1 MFEQIVVFSVIIFT
15 LIMFIIGKLRYEF
28 VSMLSLLI
36 LTLTRILSPEE
47 AISGFSHPAVVTVTS
62 VLVISSAIIKSGMIE
77 KLVVVLNRKTNNTSV
92 MIVGLMAVTALLS
105 AFMNNVG
112 ALALIL
118 PVALRIAKDNKL
130 SPSSFLMPVAFASL
144 LGGMVT
150 LIGTPPNLIVS
161 NFRYEA
167 LGKPFGFF
175 DFAPVGIVLV
185 LVGIG
190 LTIFLGPKLI
200 PVRKSKS
207 EDDLFNIGE
216 YLSEV
221 VITENSTMI
230 GKQVRDFYD
239 IYKLDVEVLSI
250 IRNKHNIIVPHANE
264 VLQVGD
270 ELIIKTESS
279 ELTDL
284 IKRTDSALKGA
295 KLDYLES
302 VPLLKSDEFNLVEVV
317 LREDSLLVGRT
328 AIEVKL
334 RNRYNVNLVAV
345 SRRGE
350 LSVERLKSFRF
361 KAGDILLLQ
370 APVSILQDIYHKLSC
385 LPLAERSVDLNVGA
399 KKGSKKSNQYMP
411 LAMFI
416 VAIIVTTMGL
426 FPVQISFA
434 AVAILLVVFKYLTAR
449 EFYEA
454 IEWPTALLLATLLP
468 LGTAFQESG
477 ASNTIASI
485 LMNLSNIL
493 SPAWMMVILMIITMA
508 MTNTISNYATAVLMS
523 PIAVSLATSMG
534 ISPDPYLM
542 AVCIACSSAFMT
554 PVGHQSNLLVMGP
567 GGYKFTDYWRLG
579 LPLSILIIAIGT
591 PMILLLW
598 PI

>member
-1 MFEQIVVFSVIIFT
+1 M
-15 LIMFIIGKLRYEF
+15 
-28 VSMLSLLI
+28 
-36 LTLTRILSPEE
+36 
-47 AISGFSHPAVVTVTS
+47 
-62 VLVISSAIIKSGMIE
+62 VISSAIIKSGMIE

-493 SPAWMMVILMIITMA
+493 SPAWMMVILMIIAMA

>member
-493 SPAWMMVILMIITMA
+493 SPAWMMVILMIIAMA